1 MVSSYIIELVAY
13 VLTYAL
19 AYFVVDK
26 VKPYIKE
33 GFFDYFDLD
42 RVIAILL
49 SIFYVIFAL

>member
-1 MVSSYIIELVAY
+1 MVSSYIIELIAY

-19 AYFVVDK
+19 AYFIVDLL
-26 VKPYIKE
+26 KPHLKD

-49 SIFYVIFAL
+49 SIFYIIFAL